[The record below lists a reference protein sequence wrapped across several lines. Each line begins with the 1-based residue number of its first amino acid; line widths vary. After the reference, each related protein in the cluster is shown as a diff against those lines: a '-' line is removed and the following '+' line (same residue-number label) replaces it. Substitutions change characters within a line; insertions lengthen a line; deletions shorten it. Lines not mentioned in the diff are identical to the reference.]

1 MDDKQLQGFI
11 ILGNSQYKVD
21 FEQSYNDLKN
31 YCEKDLN
38 INLSNNCL
46 YYFDNENDKCLI
58 ESEFDYQNFLL
69 FLKERKVKYY
79 IQLFISPR
87 TMVNNNNIENNINV
101 NNNLFS
107 DIQKEDL
114 NSNNHQSNKTN
125 ADLINLLNPFS
136 NSNINDFIRIINN
149 YFKKRIFHLLKNY
162 ENISKDIYKSLNK
175 EFLKVKPMT
184 NGIFKETLNTFN
196 NGINIIEEESMILK
210 SSVLKSLYKSINLNI
225 HRNIKCENCSQKP
238 IIGIRFK
245 CLECKEYN
253 LCDNCMSL
261 NDEKNFHI
269 HDSFKKI
276 RKEIVNN
283 NKTYSYLCEDDLTFI
298 YNKNSIKRT
307 QKNKNVKIA
316 INPVL
321 KNNGN
326 KQWPEDTI
334 FKYDKIKSTIK
345 CNDCK
350 LPCLPVN
357 SKKQIT
363 IIFPDIKFVPLGEY
377 ECFINFICNGEV
389 YNEPL
394 VIKITLN

>member
-107 DIQKEDL
+107 DIQKDDL
-114 NSNNHQSNKTN
+114 NNNNHQSNKTN

-136 NSNINDFIRIINN
+136 NSNINDFIRILNN

-225 HRNIKCENCSQKP
+225 HRNIKCENCNQKP

-307 QKNKNVKIA
+307 QNNKNVKIA
-316 INPVL
+316 INTVL

-357 SKKQIT
+357 SKTAIT
-363 IIFPDIKFVPLGEY
+363 IIFPDIKFIPLGEY

-389 YNEPL
+389 YNDPL

>member
-101 NNNLFS
+101 HNNLFS

-162 ENISKDIYKSLNK
+162 ENISKDIYNSLNK

-225 HRNIKCENCSQKP
+225 HRNIKCENCNQKP

-307 QKNKNVKIA
+307 QNNKNVKIA
-316 INPVL
+316 INTVL

-357 SKKQIT
+357 SKTAIT
-363 IIFPDIKFVPLGEY
+363 IIFPDIKLVPLGEY

-389 YNEPL
+389 YNDPL